1 MKKCF
6 TYKELRTFILKVLK
20 LKFTRCSKSSHEIYT
35 GMFKEKERVVTLDV
49 NHDKFSERMQKNNL
63 SSMIKQMGFDSKSE
77 FLKLYEK

>member
-1 MKKCF
+1 
-6 TYKELRTFILKVLK
+6 
-20 LKFTRCSKSSHEIYT
+20 
-35 GMFKEKERVVTLDV
+35 MFKEKERVVTLDV